1 MMGMGPKKKK
11 GGGIMKARGGKMVEM
26 AKKGKMMK
34 GKKKK
39 AKKKK
44 GKKRG

>member
-1 MMGMGPKKKK
+1 MKKNVVKARGGKMMEVT
-11 GGGIMKARGGKMVEM
+11 KARGGKMVEM

-39 AKKKK
+39 KS
-44 GKKRG
+44 